1 MKKIAI
7 SLVAVGMIIF
17 TGCSD
22 EKEKSSTYV
31 EQKAPNVMSQEE
43 KSNLIDK
50 AKEEASKVAEQVKES
65 TSTIVD
71 EVKKEATPMVE
82 SVKEDVTEKMEA
94 VQAQVASA
102 TAKVSSEVEQKVEAV
117 TQAMTPQKSKGAE
130 LYAKC
135 AACHGQN
142 AEKKALGTSQIIKG
156 WSVEQTV
163 SSLKGY
169 QNKTYGGNMKTIM
182 IGQVANLSDE
192 DIEALAQHISSL

>member
-1 MKKIAI
+1 MKKTAI
-7 SLVAVGMIIF
+7 SLVAAAMIIF

-50 AKEEASKVAEQVKES
+50 AKEEVSKVAEQVKES
-65 TSTIVD
+65 TTSVVE

-82 SVKEDVTEKMEA
+82 SVKEDVTEKMDA
-94 VQAQVASA
+94 VQAQVTTA
-102 TAKVSSEVEQKVEAV
+102 TAKITAEVEQKVEAV

-163 SSLKGY
+163 NSLKGY

>member
-65 TSTIVD
+65 TNAVVE

-102 TAKVSSEVEQKVEAV
+102 TAKVSTEVEQKVEAV
-117 TQAMTPQKSKGAE
+117 TQAMSPQKSKGAE

-135 AACHGQN
+135 AACHGQK

-163 SSLKGY
+163 NSLKGY
-169 QNKTYGGNMKTIM
+169 QNKSYGGNMKTIM

>member
-1 MKKIAI
+1 
-7 SLVAVGMIIF
+7 MIIF

-50 AKEEASKVAEQVKES
+50 AKEEVSKVAEQVKES
-65 TSTIVD
+65 TTSVVE

-82 SVKEDVTEKMEA
+82 SVKEDVTEKMDA
-94 VQAQVASA
+94 VQAQVTTA
-102 TAKVSSEVEQKVEAV
+102 TAKITAEVEQKVEAV

-163 SSLKGY
+163 NSLKGY

>member
-1 MKKIAI
+1 MKKTVI

-22 EKEKSSTYV
+22 EKEKSNTYV
-31 EQKAPNVMSQEE
+31 EQKTPNVMSQEE

-65 TSTIVD
+65 TNAVVE

-94 VQAQVASA
+94 VQAQVSSA

-117 TQAMTPQKSKGAE
+117 TQAMSPQKSKGAE

-135 AACHGQN
+135 AACHGQK

-163 SSLKGY
+163 NSLKGY
-169 QNKTYGGNMKTIM
+169 QNKSYGGNMKTIM

>member
-1 MKKIAI
+1 MKKAVI

-22 EKEKSSTYV
+22 EKEKNSTYV
-31 EQKAPNVMSQEE
+31 EQKAPNVMTQEE

-65 TSTIVD
+65 TNAVVE

-192 DIEALAQHISSL
+192 DIEALAQHISNL